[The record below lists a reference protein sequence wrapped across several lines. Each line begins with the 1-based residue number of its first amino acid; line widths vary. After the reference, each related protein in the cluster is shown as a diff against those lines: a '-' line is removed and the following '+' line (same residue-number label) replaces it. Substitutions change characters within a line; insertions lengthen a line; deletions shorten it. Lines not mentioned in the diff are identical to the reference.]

1 MGINRDFVILLVVTV
16 LEVILFQQVFV
27 NLIIDINHLQIIQEY
42 IAHLKMTNNNQA
54 QEIDEAKFAEKTGPA
69 SFILNFSSAF
79 NFCLSF
85 IYVLCVYLAMNQT
98 SRNNKQSFSRFCG
111 NFTILSRIVFSWY
124 VFKMCFSLTLLL
136 ILLLGTNTSLED
148 GGSVMF
154 LLAASFGRFA
164 TICY

>member
-69 SFILNFSSAF
+69 SFSPFSSF
-79 NFCLSF
+79 
-85 IYVLCVYLAMNQT
+85 
-98 SRNNKQSFSRFCG
+98 
-111 NFTILSRIVFSWY
+111 
-124 VFKMCFSLTLLL
+124 
-136 ILLLGTNTSLED
+136 
-148 GGSVMF
+148 
-154 LLAASFGRFA
+154 
-164 TICY
+164 